1 MTVNLA
7 PSQICLLDSLSL
19 GDRPL
24 TIKDWDRIAE
34 DLQVLVDLNFVSTDY
49 SGGIEVEK
57 SAAYVLQD
65 FERGAFIE
73 AGCTLIFHV

>member
-1 MTVNLA
+1 M
-7 PSQICLLDSLSL
+7 
-19 GDRPL
+19 

-49 SGGIEVEK
+49 SGEIEVEK

-65 FERGAFIE
+65 FERGAFVE
-73 AGCTLIFHV
+73 AGGTLMFRV

>member
-7 PSQICLLDSLSL
+7 PTQIYLLNSLSL

-24 TIKDWDRIAE
+24 TIKDWDAIAD

-73 AGCTLIFHV
+73 AGGTLMFRI

>member
-7 PSQICLLDSLSL
+7 PSQIYLLNSLSL

-73 AGCTLIFHV
+73 TGGTLMFHV

>member
-7 PSQICLLDSLSL
+7 PSQIYLLNSLSL

-24 TIKDWDRIAE
+24 TIKDWDAIAD
-34 DLQVLVDLNFVSTDY
+34 DLQVLVDLIFVSTDY

-73 AGCTLIFHV
+73 TGGTLMFRI

>member
-7 PSQICLLDSLSL
+7 PSQICLLNSLSL

-49 SGGIEVEK
+49 SGEIEVEK
-57 SAAYVLQD
+57 SAAYVLKD

-73 AGCTLIFHV
+73 AGGTLMFRV